1 MYVCTHG
8 WMDKW
13 MDGCLCKYITSM
25 NTQKMDQAL
34 RHIVEVIFEE
44 CNDFNWIGF
53 LVQGI

>member
-1 MYVCTHG
+1 
-8 WMDKW
+8 

-44 CNDFNWIGF
+44 CNDFNWFGF